1 MLVYMSS
8 NSSRHSLDFKRAEKE
23 QQRGFKM
30 PLWRLTLL
38 TFVSTGSL
46 WAAQHALSRLRMMGQ
61 DTSDILWGAFVFAAV
76 FTLLMIVTN
85 VLTKREDAKRKNTLV
100 DSHQ

>member
-46 WAAQHALSRLRMMGQ
+46 WAAQHALSRLVWWGKTHRTFCGARLCSLQ
-61 DTSDILWGAFVFAAV
+61 SSLSLWSLRTCLQSGK
-76 FTLLMIVTN
+76 TPSGKTHLSI
-85 VLTKREDAKRKNTLV
+85 
-100 DSHQ
+100 